1 MSDRN
6 LRTLVGLLLGAFM
19 VVVAVTLIILAGRND
34 TPSGNP
40 SASATARS
48 SAAASGSPA
57 AEASGPATPSPSTL
71 VSSTPAASSSA
82 GASSSP
88 LPAPLAT
95 LTFLGL
101 KLDASGDP
109 AARPRTITFRSDG
122 PGTIT
127 ARLASSTSQGTT
139 HMCLQVGA
147 KVIGCNDIASGT
159 FTGKTSQAHSN
170 WQVTL
175 EGTGTSTPVVDLTV
189 TFQSLAPSVAIA
201 HARFDG
207 TDFPDTNGIQVRVT
221 ARAAGDLHLVGSWGG
236 HPFPYE
242 IDLFDETS
250 GTGNATFPGQGP
262 STNVDRS
269 FPIGTGDWRMVLQNT
284 ETGFGITDL
293 SARVDWP

>member
-19 VVVAVTLIILAGRND
+19 VVVAVTLIVLAGRND
-34 TPSGNP
+34 TPSAAP
-40 SASATARS
+40 SSSTAAGS
-48 SAAASGSPA
+48 SVTPSGSPA
-57 AEASGPATPSPSTL
+57 VVPSGPATPSPSTL
-71 VSSTPAASSSA
+71 VVSTPAASSSA
-82 GASSSP
+82 EASSSP
-88 LPAPLAT
+88 LPAPLAS

-101 KLDASGDP
+101 KLDASDDP
-109 AARPRTITFRSDG
+109 AAQPRTITFRSDG

-127 ARLASSTSQGTT
+127 AKLAPSTPQGTT

-159 FTGKTSQAHSN
+159 FTGKTSQAHAN

-175 EGTGTSTPVVDLTV
+175 VGTGTATPVVDVTV

-221 ARAAGDLHLVGSWGG
+221 ARVPGDLHLVGSWGG

-242 IDLFDETS
+242 IDLFDEAS
-250 GTGNATFPGQGP
+250 GTGNASFPDQGP

-269 FPIGTGDWRMVLQNT
+269 FPIGGGDWRMVLQNS

-293 SARVDWP
+293 SARIDWP